1 MATKIKAHKLISPS
15 IGSNEIQGS
24 YKPTRGV
31 KLVAIKTT
39 KSFNNL
45 GGTMVGIGK
54 VTEEIR
60 DIIKGRTLSIQE
72 TAKDLELARDRAKDD
87 AAEREAE
94 GGATPGSERKKAGE
108 KDLKKSI
115 KKGKNGPLA
124 WLDKILGPLKP
135 LLEWLARTIIS
146 RVVLQ
151 WFADP
156 KNLEKVENFWNTLSS
171 IGTFVKNLAE
181 GSIGLLFDGL
191 AGIFGGAEKIKNGN
205 FGGAWD
211 MIKGFGLVLGGIA
224 GLKVLGYLLN
234 PFSLISDIM
243 GMADAIGAWTDAQGA
258 ADAAETADD
267 LNNARKGA
275 DAADNVRSRQQ
286 ILEGVMDR
294 HNLKT
299 VEQAEEYLK
308 LKKAALAGGEEI
320 TEEVTQRLIQRARRN
335 KPAGIFGRL
344 LSGTQDT
351 LDNAFAWARKN
362 TEDFLKAA
370 GSWAKDLKGSLIDRP
385 INQLK
390 EGFEHARKKYNLP
403 NDFAELY
410 SRFSDAA
417 RKRFDDGMALAK
429 RLRNGIGN
437 TGKGVWSN
445 ITGAVGNATE
455 FAKKG
460 LAGASQ
466 FVQNQVT
473 QKIVEPFRKFFDP
486 VLTAVKNAAGT
497 VMKKVIDTPMGK
509 MMQDYLGKRGLSLL
523 NPGPLM
529 EEIGGKAVPI
539 IGGLLNLMFAID
551 RASSGDSVGAVIE
564 FASAGFDISTLFGF
578 VPGSNIS
585 LGLDIFSLVRDLVP
599 GMREFEDGIFKKLG
613 LGDIK
618 AKVDAFMSQ
627 APSFMDMIQP
637 LIKMFTGGDTPTPD
651 TPEGDTI
658 SAEAMAMVDEYD
670 KGGGLKSDKGNSGAI
685 ARFSRRQEKY
695 ADMKPME
702 PVSNPAES
710 IYRAAGWMGFSS
722 GGGVRSRFKN
732 GEVPKSEMKK
742 VTGYPGY
749 GAAGSGLMHKSVAD
763 KFQSMLDAAKK
774 DGHGIGINDTYRT
787 YADQV
792 YMKQT
797 KGYLAATPGTSN
809 HGYGLAADVNYTNAG
824 YKWLWANA
832 AKFGFKPLKGWG
844 LSPNTPD
851 KAEAWHWEN
860 LDGSGTASPNVKT
873 DPAPAGDGNDANP
886 NTNTGGNVTPGVPPE
901 PPLSP
906 EQQRQMA
913 FDSLAKAFSE
923 VKGIMG
929 PPMQKPT
936 IKASPKSSGANTQPA
951 EPASTSVKELSA
963 SGAIDNAL
971 KNLEKATPKNTP
983 VLLPI
988 NRTQVINTSGETI
1001 VQHKSVNV
1009 SYPTK

>member
-1 MATKIKAHKLISPS
+1 MATKIKAHKLISPT
-15 IGSNEIQGS
+15 IGSSETPGT
-24 YKPTRGV
+24 YKPSRGV

-39 KSFNNL
+39 KAFNNFGQTL
-45 GGTMVGIGK
+45 VGVGK

-60 DIIKGRTLSIQE
+60 DIVKGRTLVLKE
-72 TAKDLELARDRAKDD
+72 TARDLELAKDRAKDD

-94 GGATPGSERKKAGE
+94 GAGRKPGSEERNKGE

-124 WLDKILGPLKP
+124 WLDNLLGPLKP
-135 LLEWLARTIIS
+135 LVEWLARATLSKI
-146 RVVLQ
+146 VLE

-156 KNLEKVENFWNTLSS
+156 KNLEKVETFWNTLKD
-171 IGTFVKNLAE
+171 IGSFMMNLAT
-181 GSIGLLFDGL
+181 GSIGAIFDGL
-191 AGIFGGAEKIKNGN
+191 AGIFGGAEKIKKGEL
-205 FGGAWD
+205 GGAWD
-211 MIKGFGLVLGGIA
+211 LIKGFGSVLLGIA

-243 GMADAIGAWTDAQGA
+243 GMADAISAWTDAEAAKDA
-258 ADAAETADD
+258 ADAAEDLDD
-267 LNNARKGA
+267 VRRGA
-275 DAADNVRSRQQ
+275 NAADNVRSRQQ

-294 HNLKT
+294 HNLKSI
-299 VEQAEEYLK
+299 EQAEEYLK
-308 LKKAALAGGEEI
+308 LKKAATAAGEEI
-320 TEEVTQRLIQRARRN
+320 TEEVTERLIKQARKN
-335 KPAGIFGRL
+335 KPSGILGKAFNFGEDL
-344 LSGTQDT
+344 VGS
-351 LDNAFAWARKN
+351 AFAWAKK
-362 TEDFLKAA
+362 TKDDFIKAA
-370 GSWAKDLKGSLIDRP
+370 GAWASNLKGSIIDRP
-385 INQLK
+385 LEQLK
-390 EGFEHARKKYNLP
+390 AGYNHAKKKYNLP
-403 NDFAELY
+403 NNFAELY

-417 RKRFDDGMALAK
+417 RKRFDDGMAAAK
-429 RLRNGIGN
+429 RMRNGIGN
-437 TGKGVWSN
+437 TAKGAWGN
-445 ITGAVGNATE
+445 ITSAVGDATE

-460 LAGASQ
+460 LAGASD
-466 FVQNQVT
+466 FVKNQVT

-497 VMKKVIDTPMGK
+497 VMKKVLDNPMGK
-509 MMQDYLGKRGLSLL
+509 MMQDYLAKRGLSLM

-539 IGGLLNLMFAID
+539 IGGLLNLLFALD
-551 RASSGDSVGAVIE
+551 RASTGDSVGAVIE

-578 VPGSNIS
+578 VPGSSIS
-585 LGLDIFSLVRDLVP
+585 LGLDIFSLVRDLIP
-599 GMREFEDGIFKKLG
+599 GMREFEDGIFKQLG
-613 LGDIK
+613 LGEIK

-627 APSFMDMIQP
+627 APSFMDMLQP
-637 LIKMFTGGDTPTPD
+637 LIKMFTGGGDAANA
-651 TPEGDTI
+651 DTI
-658 SAEAMAMVDEYD
+658 SAEAMAMVDEYA

-702 PVSNPAES
+702 PVTNPAES
-710 IYRAAGWMGFSS
+710 IYRAAGWAGFSA

-749 GAAGSGLMHKSVAD
+749 GSAGSGLMHKSVAD
-763 KFQSMLDAAKK
+763 KFQSMLDAAHK

-832 AKFGFKPLKGWG
+832 GKFGFKPLKGWG

-873 DPAPAGDGNDANP
+873 DPAPAGNDTSNSV
-886 NTNTGGNVTPGVPPE
+886 NTNTGGNASPP
-901 PPLSP
+901 PPPPSP

-913 FDSLAKAFSE
+913 FDALAKAFGE
-923 VKGIMG
+923 VKRVMA
-929 PPMQKPT
+929 PPPAPSANAPA
-936 IKASPKSSGANTQPA
+936 ASISRVNQAPLN
-951 EPASTSVKELSA
+951 TSVKDLSA
-963 SGAIDNAL
+963 KGAIDNAI
-971 KNLEKATPKNTP
+971 KNLENSTAKTAP

-988 NRTQVINTSGETI
+988 NKTKVINTGGETI
-1001 VQHKSVNV
+1001 VQHKSRNV

>member
-15 IGSNEIQGS
+15 IGSSETPGTYVPS
-24 YKPTRGV
+24 RGV

-39 KSFNNL
+39 KAFNNFGQTL
-45 GGTMVGIGK
+45 VGVGK

-60 DIIKGRTLSIQE
+60 DIVKARTIFLQE
-72 TAKDLELARDRAKDD
+72 TAKDLELAKDRAKDD

-94 GGATPGSERKKAGE
+94 GAGGKPGSEEKTKGE
-108 KDLKKSI
+108 KDLKKGI

-135 LLEWLARTIIS
+135 LIEWLARATLS

-151 WFADP
+151 WFADE
-156 KNLEKVENFWNTLSS
+156 KNLEKVETFWNVLKD
-171 IGTFVKNLAE
+171 IGSFMMNLAT
-181 GSIGLLFDGL
+181 GSIGAIFDGL

-211 MIKGFGLVLGGIA
+211 LIKGFGTVLLGVA

-243 GMADAIGAWTDAQGA
+243 GMADAISAWSDAEAAKDA
-258 ADAAETADD
+258 ADAADDVNDARRSAETARDS
-267 LNNARKGA
+267 
-275 DAADNVRSRQQ
+275 VRSRQQ

-294 HNLKT
+294 HNLKS

-308 LKKAALAGGEEI
+308 LKKAAMAGGEEI
-320 TEEVTQRLIQRARRN
+320 TEEVTQRLIKQARKNR
-335 KPAGIFGRL
+335 PSGILGKAFNFGEDL
-344 LSGTQDT
+344 VGS
-351 LDNAFAWARKN
+351 AFAWAKK
-362 TEDFLKAA
+362 TKDDFVKAA
-370 GSWAKDLKGSLIDRP
+370 GAWASNLKGSLIDRP
-385 INQLK
+385 LNQLK
-390 EGFEHARKKYNLP
+390 EGFEFAKKKYNLP
-403 NDFAELY
+403 NNFAELY
-410 SRFSDAA
+410 SRMSDAA
-417 RKRFDDGMALAK
+417 RKRFNDGMALAK

-437 TGKGVWSN
+437 TAKGAWGN
-445 ITGAVGNATE
+445 ITSAVGSASE
-455 FAKKG
+455 FAQKG
-460 LAGASQ
+460 LKSASS

-473 QKIVEPFRKFFDP
+473 QKIVEPFQKLFSP
-486 VLTAVKNAAGT
+486 VFNKVKGLGET
-497 VMKKVIDTPMGK
+497 LMKKVLDNPMGK
-509 MMQDYLGKRGLSLL
+509 MMQDYLAKKGLSLME
-523 NPGPLM
+523 PGPLIKQ
-529 EEIGGKAVPI
+529 IGGKAVPI
-539 IGGLLNLMFAID
+539 IGGLLNILFAID
-551 RASSGDSVGAVIE
+551 RASTGDSVGAAIE
-564 FASAGFDISTLFGF
+564 GASAAFDLSGLFGF
-578 VPGSNIS
+578 VPGPGIS

-618 AKVDAFMSQ
+618 AQLDGFLSQ
-627 APSFMDMIQP
+627 APSFMDMLQP
-637 LIKMFTGGDTPTPD
+637 LIKMFTGG
-651 TPEGDTI
+651 GD
-658 SAEAMAMVDEYD
+658 AEVEEKA

-685 ARFSRRQEKY
+685 ARFSRKQEKY

-710 IYRAAGWMGFSS
+710 IYRAAGWAGFSS

-732 GEVPKSEMKK
+732 GEVPKSEMKMVK
-742 VTGYPGY
+742 GYPGY
-749 GAAGSGLMHKSVAD
+749 GQAGQGLMHKSVAD

-792 YMKQT
+792 YMKRT
-797 KGYLAATPGTSN
+797 KGHLAATPGTSN

-832 AKFGFKPLKGWG
+832 GKFGFKPLKGWG

-873 DPAPAGDGNDANP
+873 DPAPAGNDTSNSV
-886 NTNTGGNVTPGVPPE
+886 NTNAGGNASPP
-901 PPLSP
+901 PPPPSP
-906 EQQRQMA
+906 EQQRRMA
-913 FDSLAKAFSE
+913 FDALAKAFGE
-923 VKGIMG
+923 VKRVMA
-929 PPMQKPT
+929 PPPAPSANAPA
-936 IKASPKSSGANTQPA
+936 ASISRVNQAPLN
-951 EPASTSVKELSA
+951 TSVKDLSA
-963 SGAIDNAL
+963 KSAIDNAI
-971 KNLEKATPKNTP
+971 KNLEDSTAKTAP

-988 NRTQVINTSGETI
+988 NNTKVINTGGETI
-1001 VQHKSVNV
+1001 VQHKSRNV

>member
-1 MATKIKAHKLISPS
+1 MATKIKAHKLISPT
-15 IGSNEIQGS
+15 IGSSETPGT
-24 YKPTRGV
+24 YKPSRGV

-39 KSFNNL
+39 KAFNNFGQTL
-45 GGTMVGIGK
+45 VGVGK

-60 DIIKGRTLSIQE
+60 DIVKGRTLALKE
-72 TAKDLELARDRAKDD
+72 TARDIELAKDRAKDD

-94 GGATPGSERKKAGE
+94 GAGRKPGSEERNKGE
-108 KDLKKSI
+108 KDLKKSV

-135 LLEWLARTIIS
+135 LIEWLARATLSKI
-146 RVVLQ
+146 VLE

-156 KNLEKVENFWNTLSS
+156 KNLEKVETFWNTLKD
-171 IGTFVKNLAE
+171 IGSFMMNLAT
-181 GSIGLLFDGL
+181 GSIGAIFDGL
-191 AGIFGGAEKIKNGN
+191 AGIFGGAEKIKKGEL
-205 FGGAWD
+205 GGAWD
-211 MIKGFGLVLGGIA
+211 MIKGFGSVLLGIA

-243 GMADAIGAWTDAQGA
+243 GMADAISAWTDAEA
-258 ADAAETADD
+258 AKDAVDAADD
-267 LNNARKGA
+267 LNDARRGA
-275 DAADNVRSRQQ
+275 NAADNVRSRQQ

-294 HNLKT
+294 HNLKSI
-299 VEQAEEYLK
+299 EQAEEYLK
-308 LKKAALAGGEEI
+308 LKKAATAAGEEI
-320 TEEVTQRLIQRARRN
+320 TEEVTERLIKQARKN
-335 KPAGIFGRL
+335 KPSGILGKAFNFGEDL
-344 LSGTQDT
+344 VGS
-351 LDNAFAWARKN
+351 AFAWAKK
-362 TEDFLKAA
+362 TKDDFVKAA
-370 GSWAKDLKGSLIDRP
+370 GAWASNLKGSLIDRP
-385 INQLK
+385 LEQLK
-390 EGFEHARKKYNLP
+390 SGFNHAKKKYGLP
-403 NDFAELY
+403 DNFAELY

-417 RKRFDDGMALAK
+417 RKRFDDGMAAAK
-429 RLRNGIGN
+429 RMRNSIGN
-437 TGKGVWSN
+437 TAKGAWGN
-445 ITGAVGNATE
+445 ITNAVGDATE

-460 LAGASQ
+460 LAGASE

-486 VLTAVKNAAGT
+486 VMTTVKSMADGLI
-497 VMKKVIDTPMGK
+497 KKVLDNPMGK
-509 MMQDYLGKRGLSLL
+509 MVQDYLSKKGLSLME
-523 NPGPLM
+523 PGPLLKKV
-529 EEIGGKAVPI
+529 GGKAIPI
-539 IGGLLNLMFAID
+539 IGGLVNLLFALD
-551 RASSGDSVGAVIE
+551 RASTGDTVGAVIE
-564 FASAGFDISTLFGF
+564 FASAGFDLSGLFGF
-578 VPGSNIS
+578 VPGPGIS
-585 LGLDIFSLVRDLVP
+585 MALDIFSLVRDLIP
-599 GMREFEDGIFKKLG
+599 GMREFEDGIFKQLG

-618 AKVDAFMSQ
+618 AKVDAFLSQ
-627 APSFMDMIQP
+627 APSFMDMLQP
-637 LIKMFTGGDTPTPD
+637 LINMFTGGGDNANA
-651 TPEGDTI
+651 DTI
-658 SAEAMAMVDEYD
+658 SPEAMAMVDEYAE
-670 KGGGLKSDKGNSGAI
+670 GGGLKSDKGNSGAI

-695 ADMKPME
+695 ADMKPIE
-702 PVSNPAES
+702 PVTNPAES
-710 IYRAAGWMGFSS
+710 IYRAAGWAGFSA

-732 GEVPKSEMKK
+732 GEVPKSEMKMVK
-742 VTGYPGY
+742 GYPGY
-749 GAAGSGLMHKSVAD
+749 GQAGQGLMHKSVAD

-792 YMKQT
+792 YMKKT

-873 DPAPAGDGNDANP
+873 DPAPAGNDTSNSL
-886 NTNTGGNVTPGVPPE
+886 NTNAGGNASPGVPPE

-913 FDSLAKAFSE
+913 FDSLAKAFGE
-923 VKGIMG
+923 VKALMG
-929 PPMQKPT
+929 PPTQQPSIT
-936 IKASPKSSGANTQPA
+936 SSPKSNGANTQPA

-971 KNLEKATPKNTP
+971 KNLENATPKNTP

-988 NRTQVINTSGETI
+988 NKTKVINTGGETI
-1001 VQHKSVNV
+1001 VQHKSRNV

>member
-1 MATKIKAHKLISPS
+1 MATKIKAHKLISPT
-15 IGSNEIQGS
+15 IGSSETPGT
-24 YKPTRGV
+24 YKPSRGV

-39 KSFNNL
+39 KAFNNFGQTL
-45 GGTMVGIGK
+45 VGVGK

-60 DIIKGRTLSIQE
+60 DIVKGRTLVLKE
-72 TAKDLELARDRAKDD
+72 TARDLELAKDRAKDD

-94 GGATPGSERKKAGE
+94 GAGRRPGSEERNRGE

-135 LLEWLARTIIS
+135 LLEWFGRA
-146 RVVLQ
+146 VLSKIVLE

-156 KNLEKVENFWNTLSS
+156 KNLEKVETFWNTLSD
-171 IGTFVKNLAE
+171 IGSFMMDLAT
-181 GSIGLLFDGL
+181 GSIGAIFDGL
-191 AGIFGGAEKIKNGN
+191 ANIFGGPEKIKNGN
-205 FGGAWD
+205 LGGAWD
-211 MIKGFGLVLGGIA
+211 MIKGFGQVLLGIA

-243 GMADAIGAWTDAQGA
+243 GMADAISAWTDAEAAKDA
-258 ADAAETADD
+258 ADAAEDLDD
-267 LNNARKGA
+267 VRRGA
-275 DAADNVRSRQQ
+275 EAGKDAVRSRQQ

-294 HNLKT
+294 HNLKS

-308 LKKAALAGGEEI
+308 LKKAATAAGEEI
-320 TEEVTQRLIQRARRN
+320 TEEVTERLIKQARKN
-335 KPAGIFGRL
+335 KPSGIFGKAFNFGEDIVG
-344 LSGTQDT
+344 S
-351 LDNAFAWARKN
+351 AFAWAKK
-362 TEDFLKAA
+362 TKDDFIKAA
-370 GSWAKDLKGSLIDRP
+370 GAWASNLKGSIIDRP
-385 INQLK
+385 LEQLK
-390 EGFEHARKKYNLP
+390 AGYNHAKKKYNLP
-403 NDFAELY
+403 NNFAELY

-417 RKRFDDGMALAK
+417 RKRFDDGMAAAK
-429 RLRNGIGN
+429 RMRNSIGN
-437 TGKGVWSN
+437 TAKGAWGN
-445 ITGAVGNATE
+445 ITSAVGDATE

-460 LAGASQ
+460 LAGASD
-466 FVQNQVT
+466 FVKNQVT

-486 VLTAVKNAAGT
+486 VLTAVKSAGET
-497 VMKKVIDTPMGK
+497 VMKKLLDNPMGK
-509 MMQDYLGKRGLSLL
+509 MMQEYLAKRGLSLM

-529 EEIGGKAVPI
+529 EQIGGKAVPI
-539 IGGLLNLMFAID
+539 IGGLLNLMFALD
-551 RASSGDSVGAVIE
+551 RASTGDSVGAIIE

-578 VPGSNIS
+578 VPGSTIS

-599 GMREFEDGIFKKLG
+599 GMREFEDGIFKQLG
-613 LGDIK
+613 LGEIK

-627 APSFMDMIQP
+627 APSFMDMLQP
-637 LIKMFTGGDTPTPD
+637 LVNMFTGG
-651 TPEGDTI
+651 GDTI
-658 SAEAMAMVDEYD
+658 SPEAMAMVDEYA

-702 PVSNPAES
+702 PVTNPAES
-710 IYRAAGWMGFSS
+710 IYRAAGWAGFSA

-732 GEVPKSEMKK
+732 GEVPKSEMKQVK
-742 VTGYPGY
+742 GY
-749 GAAGSGLMHKSVAD
+749 AGWGQAGKGVLHKSVAD

-774 DGHGIGINDTYRT
+774 DGHPIGINDTYRT
-787 YADQV
+787 YQDQV
-792 YMKQT
+792 NIKRE

-809 HGYGLAADVNYTNAG
+809 HGYGLAADLNYFDQG

-832 AKFGFKPLKGWG
+832 GKFGFKPLTGWG
-844 LSPNTPD
+844 LSPNTPG

-873 DPAPAGDGNDANP
+873 DPAPAGNNTSDSL
-886 NTNTGGNVTPGVPPE
+886 NTNTGGNVTPSAPPE

-913 FDSLAKAFSE
+913 FDALAKAFGE
-923 VKGIMG
+923 VKAVMG
-929 PPMQKPT
+929 PPTQQPSIT
-936 IKASPKSSGANTQPA
+936 SSPKSNGANTQPA
-951 EPASTSVKELSA
+951 EPASTSVRELSA

-971 KNLEKATPKNTP
+971 KNLENATPKNTP

-988 NRTQVINTSGETI
+988 NKTKVINTGGETI
-1001 VQHKSVNV
+1001 VQHKSRNV